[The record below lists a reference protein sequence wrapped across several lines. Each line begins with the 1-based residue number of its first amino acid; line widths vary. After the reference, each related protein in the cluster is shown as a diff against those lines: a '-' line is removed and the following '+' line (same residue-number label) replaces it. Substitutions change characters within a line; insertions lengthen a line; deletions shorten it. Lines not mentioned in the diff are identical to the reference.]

1 MNGGKCFKSGGL
13 ILMFTMSTYLLRFL
27 QKAKEKVQASKKK
40 VKINTHMNHDCK
52 NSCVQLMTRIST
64 RNYTIYGRCNVCSRP
79 VRYEVRNPVDVSIF
93 RAAKRGGHAHLG
105 VSGVAE
111 EGKAKGR
118 INAQR
123 ISRNE
128 RRIRRERENNSFDI
142 DFRRVLMYTRMQEV
156 DRPHSCKHTH

>member
-1 MNGGKCFKSGGL
+1 MAGNVSSLGFNLNVYYVNVPVAFPTKSQREGVGK
-13 ILMFTMSTYLLRFL
+13 
-27 QKAKEKVQASKKK
+27 QKKK
-40 VKINTHMNHDCK
+40 AKINTHMNHDCK

-118 INAQR
+118 INA
-123 ISRNE
+123 
-128 RRIRRERENNSFDI
+128 
-142 DFRRVLMYTRMQEV
+142 
-156 DRPHSCKHTH
+156 